1 MMHSYEELLEIVV
14 RDIPINKSKMVY
26 GITFI
31 GLPGVGKS
39 TVANKLS
46 KKLGLYVTAN
56 DKIRRLLERLGYD
69 VDGEHRTLVES
80 LANDR
85 TKYMLRNGISMII
98 DANMN
103 GFYEMAINN
112 FKEFN
117 AKLFF
122 IKLECSEEVILDR
135 IEKRLINRESNNY
148 SKADKEVY
156 FKNKE
161 RFKLKPFPDEL
172 VFATINTEND
182 IDNQIDIVVNKI
194 LDVIN

>member
-1 MMHSYEELLEIVV
+1 MKYSYDELLEMVV
-14 RDIPINKSKMVY
+14 RDIPMKRSENVY

-31 GLPGVGKS
+31 GLPGVGKT
-39 TVANKLS
+39 TVANRLS
-46 KKLGLYVTAN
+46 KKTGLYVTAN
-56 DKIRRLLERLGYD
+56 DKIRCLLEELGYD
-69 VDGEHRTLVES
+69 VYGKHRTLVES

-135 IEKRLINRESNNY
+135 IEKRLISNDLNNY
-148 SKADKEVY
+148 SKADKEAY
-156 FKNKE
+156 FVNKE
-161 RFKLKPFPDEL
+161 RFKLKSFPEEY
-172 VFATINTEND
+172 VFATINTEDD
-182 IDNQIDIVVNKI
+182 IDDQIDVVVNKI
-194 LDVIN
+194 LDSIN

>member
-39 TVANKLS
+39 TVANNLS

-56 DKIRRLLERLGYD
+56 DKIRRLLDELGYD
-69 VDGEHRTLVES
+69 VEGEYRTLVES
-80 LANDR
+80 LANER
-85 TKYMLRNGISMII
+85 TRYMLKNGVSMII

-112 FKEFN
+112 FNEFN

-135 IEKRLINRESNNY
+135 IDKRLANSKKNY
-148 SKADKEVY
+148 SKADRNAY
-156 FKNKE
+156 FANKE
-161 RFKLKPFPDEL
+161 RFKLKPFPEDL
-172 VFATINTEND
+172 VFATINTEDD

>member
-1 MMHSYEELLEIVV
+1 
-14 RDIPINKSKMVY
+14 MVKVQSQ
-26 GITFI
+26 I
-31 GLPGVGKS
+31 GCPKRLD
-39 TVANKLS
+39 
-46 KKLGLYVTAN
+46 LYVTAN
-56 DKIRRLLERLGYD
+56 DKIRCILDELGYD

-112 FKEFN
+112 FNEFN

-172 VFATINTEND
+172 VFATINTEDD
-182 IDNQIDIVVNKI
+182 IDSEIDIVVNKI